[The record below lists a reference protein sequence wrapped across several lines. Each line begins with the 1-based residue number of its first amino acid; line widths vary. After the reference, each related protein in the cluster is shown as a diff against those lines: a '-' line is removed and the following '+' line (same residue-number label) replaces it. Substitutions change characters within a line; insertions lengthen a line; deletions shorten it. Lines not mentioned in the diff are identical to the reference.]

1 MLSTQL
7 PTSEFTQQ
15 ERGKNRTAKPF
26 SVTNATWLEL
36 ARFAEDLFQGG

>member
-15 ERGKNRTAKPF
+15 ERAKKGTAKPF
-26 SVTNATWLEL
+26 SVTNATWL
-36 ARFAEDLFQGG
+36 